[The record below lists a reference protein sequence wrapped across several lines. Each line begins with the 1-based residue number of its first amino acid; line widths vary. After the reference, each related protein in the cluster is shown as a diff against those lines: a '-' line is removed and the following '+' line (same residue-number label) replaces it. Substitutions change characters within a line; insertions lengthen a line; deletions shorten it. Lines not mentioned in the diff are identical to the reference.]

1 MSEPSA
7 ATAASGPT
15 DGGRTRPGRR
25 AATILGL
32 LLLAAAVAFV
42 AGAGDRLAGARAA
55 LASPDP
61 LAITAMLAAV
71 AVNLLLTGA
80 FFRLLYARHARIGML
95 EMQAVMAAASLLNYL
110 PLRPGL
116 AGRVAYHR
124 AVHGVPVR
132 SSVLVLVQALVLS
145 GGLAAAVAAAAWDS
159 AAGHLPLEAG
169 LGVLV
174 VGAAAMLVLRRAA
187 EARRPRL
194 AAAIGPWPVA
204 ALLRLGELAC
214 VALRTW
220 AAFTLVGQP
229 ITPAVATAL
238 AAAAV
243 FITMVPLS
251 SNGLGL
257 REWAT
262 GLLAPALAGVP
273 MEPAIAADLL
283 ARAAELLVVGAA
295 GGVSLAWLGRRGGR
309 GGRGGH
315 GDAAGLSLRA

>member
-1 MSEPSA
+1 VM
-7 ATAASGPT
+7 
-15 DGGRTRPGRR
+15 
-25 AATILGL
+25 
-32 LLLAAAVAFV
+32 LAGAVAFV
-42 AGAGDRLAGARAA
+42 VAAGDRLAGARAA

-61 LAITAMLAAV
+61 GAIAAILAAV
-71 AVNLLLTGA
+71 AINLLLTGA

-132 SSVLVLVQALVLS
+132 SSVLVMVQALGLS
-145 GGLAAAVAAAAWDS
+145 GLIAAAVAMAAWAS
-159 AAGHLPLEAG
+159 SAGHLPLEAG
-169 LGVLV
+169 LGGL
-174 VGAAAMLVLRRAA
+174 AALAGLAVIIR
-187 EARRPRL
+187 RL
-194 AAAIGPWPVA
+194 AIAARPGLAEAIGPWPAA
-204 ALLRLGELAC
+204 ALLRLAEVGC

-220 AAFTLVGQP
+220 AAFALVGQP
-229 ITPAVATAL
+229 ITAAAATAL

-243 FITMVPLS
+243 IVTMVPLS

-273 MEPAIAADLL
+273 METAIAADLL

-295 GGVSLAWLGRRGGR
+295 GGVSLAWLGRRGTAP
-309 GGRGGH
+309 
-315 GDAAGLSLRA
+315 AAGVSPRA